1 MLKGLVKATVPVV
14 KLGVKV
20 GLCGGAVYVTK
31 EVFIFELEHMSHK
44 FTLLILMSWRSAT
57 VLTQAGVWGD
67 SKQGAAALKNL
78 QVFFRL
84 SVCSLPGSLNAA
96 VHFQGLTL
104 NDVQTA
110 LGEDCP
116 IAPVFDYVS
125 VPEEVT
131 GAVDT
136 VSASVAD
143 VNKVMP

>member
-31 EVFIFELEHMSHK
+31 E
-44 FTLLILMSWRSAT
+44 
-57 VLTQAGVWGD
+57 AGVWGD

-78 QVFFRL
+78 K
-84 SVCSLPGSLNAA
+84 
-96 VHFQGLTL
+96 GLTL
-104 NDVQTA
+104 KDVQTA

-116 IAPVFDYVS
+116 IAPVFEYVT

-143 VNKVMP
+143 VNKNFYSYYNCGVMTVLNGIRDLPDTASKYANQAVEAAKELSK

>member
-31 EVFIFELEHMSHK
+31 EVFIFQFELMSHK
-44 FTLLILMSWRSAT
+44 FTHLILISWRSGT

-67 SKQGAAALKNL
+67 SKRGAAALKNL
-78 QVFFRL
+78 QVSF
-84 SVCSLPGSLNAA
+84 CSLPASLNAA
-96 VHFQGLTL
+96 LHFQGLTL
-104 NDVQTA
+104 KDVQTT

>member
-31 EVFIFELEHMSHK
+31 EVFIFQFELMSHK
-44 FTLLILMSWRSAT
+44 FTHLILISWRSGT
-57 VLTQAGVWGD
+57 VLTQAGVWRD

-78 QVFFRL
+78 QVSF
-84 SVCSLPGSLNAA
+84 CSLPASLNAA
-96 VHFQGLTL
+96 LHFQGLTL
-104 NDVQTA
+104 KDVQTA

-143 VNKVMP
+143 VNKVTP

>member
-1 MLKGLVKATVPVV
+1 MKATVPVI

-31 EVFIFELEHMSHK
+31 EVFIFEFEHMSHK
-44 FTLLILMSWRSAT
+44 FIHLILMSWRSAT

-78 QVFFRL
+78 QVF
-84 SVCSLPGSLNAA
+84 LPASLNAA
-96 VHFQGLTL
+96 LHFQGLTL

>member
-31 EVFIFELEHMSHK
+31 E
-44 FTLLILMSWRSAT
+44 
-57 VLTQAGVWGD
+57 AGVWGD

-78 QVFFRL
+78 K
-84 SVCSLPGSLNAA
+84 
-96 VHFQGLTL
+96 GLTL
-104 NDVQTA
+104 KDVQTA

-116 IAPVFDYVS
+116 IAPVFEYVT

-131 GAVDT
+131 GAVNT

-143 VNKVMP
+143 VNKNFYSYYNCGVMTVLNGIRDLPDTASKYANQAVEAAKELSK